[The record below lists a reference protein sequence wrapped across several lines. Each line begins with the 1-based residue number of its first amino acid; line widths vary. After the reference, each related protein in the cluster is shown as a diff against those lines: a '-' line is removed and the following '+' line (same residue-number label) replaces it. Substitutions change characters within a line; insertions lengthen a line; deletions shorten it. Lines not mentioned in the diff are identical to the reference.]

1 LVVDDEKLIRKTAKR
16 ILEKCGYDVIAA
28 EDGEKGVKLFQEKH
42 DQIRAVVLDM
52 IMSDMSGKEAFTR
65 MIEIDPKVNV
75 ILASGF
81 RQDERVQ
88 EVMQL
93 GVKSFIHK
101 PYTMEKLTQAVNEA
115 L

>member
-1 LVVDDEKLIRKTAKR
+1 LSATANNLRANAEALRGLSATAVFRDDMDKAREYFRK
-16 ILEKCGYDVIAA
+16 
-28 EDGEKGVKLFQEKH
+28 
-42 DQIRAVVLDM
+42 
-52 IMSDMSGKEAFTR
+52 